1 MRFDRDRPR
10 TNSGPGDWRG
20 AEGCDGERSDRDRVN
35 PNSGKLAH
43 KRDDLN
49 GTRSADFIRA
59 SGYHAAKQ
67 AGHMT
72 APDQFAGTSQKP

>member
-1 MRFDRDRPR
+1 MCHIRRLLVIGATAVLRLAR
-10 TNSGPGDWRG
+10 SG
-20 AEGCDGERSDRDRVN
+20 
-35 PNSGKLAH
+35 
-43 KRDDLN
+43 N

-72 APDQFAGTSQKP
+72 APDQFAGTSQKPLPSGGRAHMAFLDQAL